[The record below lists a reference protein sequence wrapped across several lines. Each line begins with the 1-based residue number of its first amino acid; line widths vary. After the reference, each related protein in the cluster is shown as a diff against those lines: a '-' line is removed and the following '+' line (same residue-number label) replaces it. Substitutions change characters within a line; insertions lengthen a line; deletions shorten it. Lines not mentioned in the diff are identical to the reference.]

1 MISTRRARNRSAFV
15 FAKSARVFAILPTNT
30 QKRAIMQ
37 PSEYLKA
44 DKYSM
49 EVSYGIIPKK

>member
-1 MISTRRARNRSAFV
+1 MISPRRARNCSAFV
-15 FAKSARVFAILPTNT
+15 FAKSARVFAIFSTNT